1 VKALRACSSQS
12 KLECKL
18 YSSKKE
24 KGMSSRKRLGT
35 YLLGAGLALSLA
47 AFAPAA
53 LAQDAA
59 NSSGTASA
67 GNGGNMNPG
76 TSSAGDAPRDTGVN
90 TGATSPAG
98 PIVNGVPANN
108 PGTNT
113 APTTAGGSTGMGAYG
128 TNGRGSANG
137 AVPGHEVGYGTS
149 GEAQHTGPATNS
161 GANGNQ

>member
-1 VKALRACSSQS
+1 
-12 KLECKL
+12 
-18 YSSKKE
+18 
-24 KGMSSRKRLGT
+24 MSSRKRLGT

-53 LAQDAA
+53 FAQNSA

-67 GNGGNMNPG
+67 GNGGNVNPG
-76 TSSAGDAPRDTGVN
+76 ISSGGNAPRDTGVH

-98 PIVNGVPANN
+98 PMVNGVPASN

-113 APTTAGGSTGMGAYG
+113 APTTAGGSTGLGAYG

-137 AVPGHEVGYGTS
+137 AAPGHEVGYGTS
-149 GEAQHTGPATNS
+149 GEAQHSGPASGS
-161 GANGNQ
+161 GANGD